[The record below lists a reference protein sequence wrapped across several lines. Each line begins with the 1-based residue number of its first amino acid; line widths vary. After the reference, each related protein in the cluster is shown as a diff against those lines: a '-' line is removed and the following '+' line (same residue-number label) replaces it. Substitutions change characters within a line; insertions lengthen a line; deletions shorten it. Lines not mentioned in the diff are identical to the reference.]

1 MGAYKQFLSTDVTVV
16 PFVVNKNFYFQGFN
30 ELTGSGIDFLVGNN
44 IPDYPN
50 PSSSLTAGLINISSS
65 QKSVFNSIKQL
76 YYTNYLNTTDFY
88 LYIWPDEKFLP
99 TDNNDLGI
107 DAYKI
112 GSQFSQSFGSDIFYN
127 LFDYQ
132 NIAINKTWLIQTS
145 KESYYS
151 PFHYNSSTISKFT
164 PPEFTTKFT
173 GKLSYNLYIYSS
185 DTPESASLA
194 VLKNDAIIY
203 TSSYFSSSFNVL
215 DITVTASGELDVLIG
230 DKLKFGFLSTPTNNN
245 ILVSSS
251 ITLQLTQQEGA
262 SKTLVTD
269 YNNNIIENDST
280 TNTYYRYYNYD
291 ETTLYTNQGF
301 PTQTTTFRSESKF
314 LPQLE
319 YGRVRV
325 LSIPKEL
332 YGDYIKPKT
341 FFLQFDAGANNPRAF
356 DDGNGFLRVSSS
368 TNNPD
373 AIAGYISYKH
383 GLAILPIY
391 SSNNIISRSAV
402 LWTTTGGPSTTQPTC
417 SFQSTR
423 TIYETQYK
431 CTIRPDEFNY
441 SLNPSLISGSTDGTP
456 YNFVTGSYFAP
467 YVTTVGLYNE
477 RQELLAVAKLGQPLP
492 TSPTTDTTII
502 INLDM

>member
-16 PFVVNKNFYFQGFN
+16 PFVVNKNFLFQGFS
-30 ELTGSGIDFLVGNN
+30 ELTGSGVDFLVGNN
-44 IPDYPN
+44 IPDYSTPT
-50 PSSSLTAGLINISSS
+50 SSLTTGIINTGSL

-88 LYIWPDEKFLP
+88 LYIWPDEKFTP
-99 TDNNDLGI
+99 TGDDIGI
-107 DAYKI
+107 NVYKI
-112 GSQFSQSFGSDIFYN
+112 GSQFSQSFGSDTFYN

-132 NIAINKTWLIQTS
+132 NIATNKIWLIQTS

-151 PFHYNSSTISKFT
+151 PFRYNSTTIAKNT

-173 GKLSYNLYIYSS
+173 GKLSYNLYISSS

-194 VLKNDAIIY
+194 ILKNNAIVY
-203 TSSYFSSSFNVL
+203 TSSYFSSSFDIS
-215 DITVTASGELDVLIG
+215 DITITASGELDVYIG

-245 ILVSSS
+245 IYISSS
-251 ITLQLTQQEGA
+251 VTLQLTQQEGA

-269 YNNNIIENDST
+269 FNGNIIESDST
-280 TNTYYRYYNYD
+280 SNIYYRYDNYD
-291 ETTLYTNQGF
+291 ETTLYTDPVF
-301 PTQTTTFRSESKF
+301 PEYFLTSRNESKF
-314 LPQLE
+314 FPQLE
-319 YGRVRV
+319 YGRIRIV
-325 LSIPKEL
+325 SIPKDL

-341 FFLQFDAGANNPRAF
+341 FFFQFDSGNSNPKCF
-356 DDGNGFLRVSSS
+356 DDGNGFLRVSGSA
-368 TNNPD
+368 TPD

-391 SSNNIISRSAV
+391 SSNNVLRVSAN
-402 LWTTTGGPSTTQPTC
+402 LWTTTGSGITQPTC

-467 YVTTVGLYNE
+467 YITTIGLYNE
-477 RQELLAVAKLGQPLP
+477 RQELLAVAKLAQPLP
-492 TSPTTDTTII
+492 TSRTTDTTII
-502 INLDM
+502 VNLDM